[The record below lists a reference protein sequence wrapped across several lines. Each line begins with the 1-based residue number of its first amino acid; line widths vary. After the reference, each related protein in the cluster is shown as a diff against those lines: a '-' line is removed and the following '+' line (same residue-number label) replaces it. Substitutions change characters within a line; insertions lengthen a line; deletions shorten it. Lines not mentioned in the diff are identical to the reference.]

1 MRKMAELLLELF
13 SEEIPARMQRPAAE
27 DFKRLVTDGLAKANL
42 TFDSARCF
50 WTPRRLTL
58 VVDGLPTSQPDVRE
72 EKKGPKVGAPEQAV
86 QGFLRSAGLDSLD
99 QCEQRDTPKGPVWFA
114 VIEKQGGA
122 TADILPGIVEA
133 SIRALPWAKS
143 MRFAEQQFRWVRPLH
158 RVLAVFD
165 GTALRGAFDLGGASV
180 AYMAETSGHRFLSPE
195 PFTLVNFSD
204 YAQKL
209 RDAHVLLDP
218 EVRREKIAEDLRA
231 AADREGLT
239 VKEDP
244 ALLDEVTNL
253 VEWPVALIGKIDD
266 EFMEVPPEVL
276 STSMRAH
283 QKYFSLQ
290 RPDGSM
296 APRFA
301 VIANMAAQD
310 GGEQIRAGNERVLR
324 ARLADAKF
332 FWDQDRATKLEDR
345 LGALEKVIFHAKLG
359 TVAER
364 VERLANTADV
374 LSQYVP
380 DCDSNHARRAARLAK
395 ADLTTEM
402 VGEFPELQGIMGRYY
417 ALHQGEEQAVADAIA
432 QHYSPAGPNDIC
444 PTAPISVAVALAE
457 KIDTLVGFW
466 LIEEKP
472 TGSKDPFALRRAAL
486 GVIRL
491 VLENGL
497 RVPLSSVMSIAAF
510 NFQNVLS
517 KVTSK
522 TTLGLD
528 IGVNSLGSAK
538 VTTSTTVGTKVFDP
552 TKAHNR
558 DPHRFKELS
567 SSLLAFFADRLR
579 VHLKDEGVSHDLIQ
593 ALFALGDE
601 DDLVRL
607 VARVH
612 ALKDFLGCDDGAN
625 LLTAYRRAANILR
638 AEEKKDATEYKG
650 SPDAGLF
657 VLDEE
662 KALADAL
669 ETASAASADAI
680 EAEDFA
686 AAMTAL
692 AGLRQPVDAFFD
704 KVTVNA
710 DDPALRQNRLVLL
723 ARIRAVMGQLAD
735 FGQIEG

>member
-1 MRKMAELLLELF
+1 MAELLLELF
-13 SEEIPARMQRPAAE
+13 SEEIPARMQRQAAE
-27 DFKRLVTDGLAKANL
+27 DFRRLITDGLAKANL
-42 TFDSARCF
+42 KFDSARCF
-50 WTPRRLTL
+50 WTPRRLAL

-72 EKKGPKVGAPEQAV
+72 EKKGPKVGAPDQAV

-99 QCEQRDTPKGPVWFA
+99 QCEQRDTPKGAVWFA
-114 VIEKQGGA
+114 VIEKKGGA
-122 TADILPGIVEA
+122 TADILPEIVDTA
-133 SIRALPWAKS
+133 IRALPWAKS
-143 MRFAEQQFRWVRPLH
+143 MRFATQQFRWVRPLH
-158 RVLAVFD
+158 RIMAVF
-165 GTALRGAFDLGGASV
+165 GGEPLKGAFDLGGVVVDYAAVS
-180 AYMAETSGHRFLSPE
+180 SGHRFLSPE
-195 PFTLVNFSD
+195 PFTVVNFSD

-209 RDAHVLLDP
+209 RDAHVILDP
-218 EVRREKIAEDLRA
+218 EERRQKIADDLRA
-231 AADREGLT
+231 AADREGLS

-266 EFMEVPPEVL
+266 AFMEVPPEVL

-290 RPDGSM
+290 RPDGTM

-301 VIANMAAQD
+301 VIANMAAED
-310 GGEQIRAGNERVLR
+310 GGAHIRAGNERVLR

-345 LGALEKVIFHAKLG
+345 LAALEKVIFHAKLG
-359 TVAER
+359 TVADR

-380 DCDSNHARRAARLAK
+380 NCDSNDARRAARLAK

-417 ALHQGEEQAVADAIA
+417 ALHQNESQAVADAIA
-432 QHYSPAGPNDIC
+432 QHYSPAGPNDSC
-444 PTAPISVAVALAE
+444 PTAPVSVAVALAE

-491 VLENGL
+491 VLENGVRMSL
-497 RVPLSSVMSIAAF
+497 THVAAEAAGLYGEQGKVSVDVRDLPTITSDLLS
-510 NFQNVLS
+510 
-517 KVTSK
+517 
-522 TTLGLD
+522 
-528 IGVNSLGSAK
+528 
-538 VTTSTTVGTKVFDP
+538 
-552 TKAHNR
+552 
-558 DPHRFKELS
+558 
-567 SSLLAFFADRLR
+567 FFADRLR

-612 ALKDFLGCDDGAN
+612 ALRTFLDSDDGAN

-638 AEEKKDATEYKG
+638 AEEKKDGMEYKG
-650 SPDAGLF
+650 RPDASLF
-657 VLDEE
+657 ALDEE

-669 ETASAASADAI
+669 ETASAESAAAI
-680 EAEDFA
+680 ETENFA

-704 KVTVNA
+704 QVTVNA
-710 DDPALRQNRLVLL
+710 DDPALRKNRLVLL

>member
-1 MRKMAELLLELF
+1 L
-13 SEEIPARMQRPAAE
+13 
-27 DFKRLVTDGLAKANL
+27 
-42 TFDSARCF
+42 
-50 WTPRRLTL
+50 
-58 VVDGLPTSQPDVRE
+58 RE
-72 EKKGPKVGAPEQAV
+72 EKKGPKVGAPDQAV

-114 VIEKQGGA
+114 VVEKKGGA
-122 TADILPGIVEA
+122 TADILPEIVDTA
-133 SIRALPWAKS
+133 VRALPWAKS
-143 MRFAEQQFRWVRPLH
+143 MRFAAQQFRWVRPLH
-158 RVLAVFD
+158 RILAVFA
-165 GTALRGAFDLGGASV
+165 GEPLKGGFDLGGAAV
-180 AYMAETSGHRFLSPE
+180 DYAATSTGHRFLSPD
-195 PFTLVNFSD
+195 PFTVVNFSD

-209 RDAHVLLDP
+209 RDAHVILDP
-218 EVRREKIAEDLRA
+218 EERRQKIADDLRA

-239 VKEDP
+239 VKDDP

-290 RPDGSM
+290 RPDGTL

-301 VIANMAAQD
+301 VVANMAAQD
-310 GGEQIRAGNERVLR
+310 GGERIRAGNERVLR

-345 LGALEKVIFHAKLG
+345 LEALEKVIFHAKLG

-364 VERLANTADV
+364 VERLASTADV
-374 LSQYVP
+374 LSQYIP
-380 DCDSNHARRAARLAK
+380 GCDSNDARRAARLAK

-432 QHYSPAGPNDIC
+432 QHYSPAGPNDTC
-444 PTAPISVAVALAE
+444 PTAPVSVAVALAE

-466 LIEEKP
+466 LIDEKP

-491 VLENGL
+491 VLESGVRLSLTHVAAECAGL
-497 RVPLSSVMSIAAF
+497 YGEQGKVSVDIRDLPKITSDLLS
-510 NFQNVLS
+510 
-517 KVTSK
+517 
-522 TTLGLD
+522 
-528 IGVNSLGSAK
+528 
-538 VTTSTTVGTKVFDP
+538 
-552 TKAHNR
+552 
-558 DPHRFKELS
+558 
-567 SSLLAFFADRLR
+567 FFADRLR

-612 ALKDFLGCDDGAN
+612 ALRAFLDSDDGAN

-638 AEEKKDATEYKG
+638 AEEKKDGTEFKG
-650 SPDAGLF
+650 EPDVALF
-657 VLDEE
+657 ALDEE

-669 ETASAASADAI
+669 KAASAASATAI
-680 EAEDFA
+680 RAEDFA

-692 AGLRQPVDAFFD
+692 SGLRQPVDAFFD

-710 DDPALRQNRLVLL
+710 DDPALRKNRLVLL

>member
-1 MRKMAELLLELF
+1 MAELLLELF
-13 SEEIPARMQRPAAE
+13 SEEIPARMQRQAAE
-27 DFKRLVTDGLAKANL
+27 DFKRLITDGLAKANL
-42 TFDSARCF
+42 KFDTARCF
-50 WTPRRLTL
+50 WTPRRLAL
-58 VVDGLPTSQPDVRE
+58 VVDGLPTSQPDLRE
-72 EKKGPKVGAPEQAV
+72 EKKGPKVGAPDQAV

-114 VIEKQGGA
+114 VVEKKGGA
-122 TADILPGIVEA
+122 TADILPEIVDTA
-133 SIRALPWAKS
+133 VRALPWAKS
-143 MRFAEQQFRWVRPLH
+143 MRFAAQQFRWVRPLH
-158 RVLAVFD
+158 RILAVFA
-165 GTALRGAFDLGGASV
+165 GEPLKGGFDLGGAAVDYAATS
-180 AYMAETSGHRFLSPE
+180 SGHRFLSPE
-195 PFTLVNFSD
+195 PFTVVNFSD

-209 RDAHVLLDP
+209 RDAHVILDP
-218 EVRREKIAEDLRA
+218 EERCQKIADDLRA

-239 VKEDP
+239 VKDDP

-290 RPDGSM
+290 RPDGTL
-296 APRFA
+296 APRFP
-301 VIANMAAQD
+301 VVANMAAH
-310 GGEQIRAGNERVLR
+310 GGGDRIRAGNERVLR

-345 LGALEKVIFHAKLG
+345 LDALEKVIFHAKLG

-364 VERLANTADV
+364 VERLASTADV
-374 LSQYVP
+374 LSQYIP
-380 DCDSNHARRAARLAK
+380 GCDSNDARRAARLAK

-432 QHYSPAGPNDIC
+432 QHYSPAGPNDTC

-466 LIEEKP
+466 LIDEKP

-491 VLENGL
+491 VLENGV
-497 RVPLSSVMSIAAF
+497 RLSLTHVAAECAGLYGEQGKVSVDIRDLPKITSDL
-510 NFQNVLS
+510 LS
-517 KVTSK
+517 
-522 TTLGLD
+522 
-528 IGVNSLGSAK
+528 
-538 VTTSTTVGTKVFDP
+538 
-552 TKAHNR
+552 
-558 DPHRFKELS
+558 
-567 SSLLAFFADRLR
+567 FFADRLR

-612 ALKDFLGCDDGAN
+612 ALRAFLDSDDGAN

-638 AEEKKDATEYKG
+638 AEEKKDGTEFKG
-650 SPDAGLF
+650 EPDSALF
-657 VLDEE
+657 ALDEE

-669 ETASAASADAI
+669 KAASAASATAI
-680 EAEDFA
+680 RAEDFA

-692 AGLRQPVDAFFD
+692 SGLRQPVDAFFD

-710 DDPALRQNRLVLL
+710 DDPALRKNRLVLL